1 MAGPVAR
8 TYKAGSII
16 YFEGDMGKEI
26 YVLQKGRVILISTS
40 LDQKSEIKEDVRK
53 GEFFGVKSILGHH
66 PREETAQ
73 VLTDTVVLVFRSS
86 EFEALSLKNTR
97 IVLQMLKVFSSQL
110 RKVHNKVRE
119 LLGEMSNDE
128 TSIELVKVAEYY
140 YKNNQLDEALHG
152 YEAYLNNY
160 PNGQLSDRAMRMCQ
174 NIKKGVAYPLDVVAL
189 ENEIEQSQP
198 QDSNLNYPRGGRSP
212 ADMVEDFSSLSVSES
227 ASDMSIEPN
236 AGGDLGDSL
245 DFDNG
250 LDLDAG
256 TDSGGS
262 SETVSDLYYAGLN
275 LLSQEDFDG
284 AVSKFEAVLN
294 VRNLATNET
303 RLLEDSLM
311 NLGNV
316 YTKKG
321 SLDKAIEKYLLFTK
335 RHPNSEHFKAV
346 LFSIGE
352 VYIKKG
358 DKQKAITTMNK
369 VMSIPPKDK
378 LTNQAEAKIMS
389 LGS

>member
-8 TYKAGSII
+8 KYKAGSII

-40 LDQKSEIKEDVRK
+40 LDQKSEVKEDVRK

-73 VLTDTVVLVFRSS
+73 VLTDTIVLVFRSS

-119 LLGEMSNDE
+119 LLGEMSIDE

-140 YKNNQLDEALHG
+140 YKHDQLDEALHG

-160 PNGQLSDRAMRMCQ
+160 PNGQLSDRAMKMCQ
-174 NIKKGVAYPLDVVAL
+174 NIKKGAAYPLNVVAL
-189 ENEIEQSQP
+189 EDEIEQSQP
-198 QDSNLNYPRGGRSP
+198 QDSNLNYPGVGVSP
-212 ADMVEDFSSLSVSES
+212 TDMVEDFSSFPV
-227 ASDMSIEPN
+227 SDMSMQPD

-245 DFDNG
+245 DFDSG
-250 LDLDAG
+250 LDLDRG

-262 SETVSDLYYAGLN
+262 AEAVSDLYYAGLN

-294 VRNLATNET
+294 VRNLAINEAKF
-303 RLLEDSLM
+303 LEDSLM
-311 NLGNV
+311 NLGKI
-316 YTKKG
+316 YTKK
-321 SLDKAIEKYLLFTK
+321 SNLDKALEKYLLFTK
-335 RHPNSEHFKAV
+335 RHPNSEHLKAV
-346 LFSIGE
+346 LFSMGE
-352 VYIKKG
+352 VYLKKG
-358 DKQKAITTMNK
+358 DKQKAIITMNK

-378 LTNQAEAKIMS
+378 LTNKAEAKIMS

>member
-26 YVLQKGRVILISTS
+26 YVLQRGRIILISTS
-40 LDQKSEIKEDVRK
+40 LDQKSEVKEDVRK

-119 LLGEMSNDE
+119 LLGEMSIDE
-128 TSIELVKVAEYY
+128 ASIELVKVAEYY
-140 YKNNQLDEALHG
+140 YKYNQLDEALYG

-160 PNGQLSDRAMRMCQ
+160 PNGQLSDRAAKMCQ
-174 NIKKGVAYPLDVVAL
+174 NIKKGAAYPLNVIDL
-189 ENEIEQSQP
+189 EDEIEQSQP
-198 QDSNLNYPRGGRSP
+198 QDSNLNYPGVGVSP
-212 ADMVEDFSSLSVSES
+212 TDMVEDFSFSPV
-227 ASDMSIEPN
+227 SDMSMEPDD
-236 AGGDLGDSL
+236 GGDLGDSL
-245 DFDNG
+245 DFDSG
-250 LDLDAG
+250 LDLDGGA
-256 TDSGGS
+256 DSGGS
-262 SETVSDLYYAGLN
+262 AEAVSDLYYAGLN
-275 LLSQEDFDG
+275 SLSQEDFDS

-294 VRNLATNET
+294 VRNLAVNEAKF
-303 RLLEDSLM
+303 LEDSLM
-311 NLGNV
+311 NLGKV

-321 SLDKAIEKYLLFTK
+321 NLDKALEKYLLFTK
-335 RHPNSEHFKAV
+335 RHPNSEYFKAV
-346 LFSIGE
+346 LFSMGE

-378 LTNQAEAKIMS
+378 LTNEAETKIMS

>member
-1 MAGPVAR
+1 MAGPIAR

-40 LDQKSEIKEDVRK
+40 LDQKSEVKEDVRK

-119 LLGEMSNDE
+119 LLGEMSIDE

-174 NIKKGVAYPLDVVAL
+174 NIKKGAAYPLDVVAL

-198 QDSNLNYPRGGRSP
+198 QDSNLNYPGGGVSP
-212 ADMVEDFSSLSVSES
+212 TDMVEDFSSFPVSN
-227 ASDMSIEPN
+227 MSIEPN

-245 DFDNG
+245 DFDSG

-275 LLSQEDFDG
+275 SLSQEDFDG

-294 VRNLATNET
+294 VRTLATNEAKF
-303 RLLEDSLM
+303 LEDSLM

-321 SLDKAIEKYLLFTK
+321 SLDKAIEKYLLFAK
-335 RHPNSEHFKAV
+335 RHPNSQHFKAV
-346 LFSIGE
+346 LFSMGE

>member
-8 TYKAGSII
+8 KYKAGSII

-40 LDQKSEIKEDVRK
+40 LDQKSEVKEDVRK

-119 LLGEMSNDE
+119 LLGEMSIDE

-140 YKNNQLDEALHG
+140 YRHNQLDEALHG

-160 PNGQLSDRAMRMCQ
+160 PNGQLSDRAKKMCQ
-174 NIKKGVAYPLDVVAL
+174 NIKKGADYPLNVVAL
-189 ENEIEQSQP
+189 EDEIEQSLP
-198 QDSNLNYPRGGRSP
+198 QDSNLNYPGVGVSP
-212 ADMVEDFSSLSVSES
+212 TDMVEDFSSFPVSDIS
-227 ASDMSIEPN
+227 MEPD
-236 AGGDLGDSL
+236 GDLGDSL
-245 DFDNG
+245 DFDSG
-250 LDLDAG
+250 LDLNGGA
-256 TDSGGS
+256 DSGGS
-262 SETVSDLYYAGLN
+262 AETVSDLYYAGLN
-275 LLSQEDFDG
+275 SLSQEDFDS
-284 AVSKFEAVLN
+284 AVSKFEAVLKT
-294 VRNLATNET
+294 RNLAVNEAKF
-303 RLLEDSLM
+303 LEDSLI
-311 NLGNV
+311 NLGKV
-316 YTKKG
+316 YTKK
-321 SLDKAIEKYLLFTK
+321 SNLDKALEKYLLFTK

-378 LTNQAEAKIMS
+378 LTNKAEAKIMS